1 MPEEL
6 SQVEREIAEALEA
19 ARHEAV
25 AVLTLRAYGSEIL
38 GFLLSDLRDAQQA
51 EEVFSAFAEDLWK
64 AIPCVQLRTTMRA
77 YAYTLAR
84 NARSRYLERDLRKQ
98 RRGIPLSQ
106 AGEVSNIVQA
116 VRTQTAAHQQTA
128 VQQQLAELRARL
140 SPDEQALLTLRLDRK
155 LGWREIAEVLGD
167 DDEDLARASAR
178 LRKRYQG
185 LKQKLTDWAREQ
197 GLLGDE

>member
-1 MPEEL
+1 M
-6 SQVEREIAEALEA
+6 
-19 ARHEAV
+19 
-25 AVLTLRAYGSEIL
+25 
-38 GFLLSDLRDAQQA
+38 
-51 EEVFSAFAEDLWK
+51 FSAFAEDLWK
-64 AIPCVQLRTTMRA
+64 AIPRVQLRTTMRA
-77 YAYTLAR
+77 YAYSLAR

-155 LGWREIAEVLGD
+155 LGWREIAEVLGG